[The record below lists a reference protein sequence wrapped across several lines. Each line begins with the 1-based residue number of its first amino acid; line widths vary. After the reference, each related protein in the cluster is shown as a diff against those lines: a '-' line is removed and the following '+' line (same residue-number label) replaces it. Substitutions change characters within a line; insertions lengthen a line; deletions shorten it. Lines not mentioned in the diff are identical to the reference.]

1 MFKDALFAVVHGLTE
16 FLPVSSS
23 GHLVVF
29 NKLLGG
35 GGSVFFYLS
44 LHLGTTL
51 AIIVFFFSDII
62 KYLHS
67 AEKIKQILI
76 VTLITGGLGFIGKDF
91 FESLFSITKVV
102 AVALLCNGIILIL
115 ANQRIKT
122 AHRKSL
128 NSWDTV
134 IFGIFQSVAII
145 PGISRS
151 GITISSLLFRGIDKE
166 EAFKFSFIAA
176 VPVIIGGFIMEYLRQ
191 SSVAISNFNS
201 FNYYGGIAI
210 SFLTGLAAL
219 FLLRIFVKNSRLSYF
234 GYYCLAG
241 GILLFFS

>member
-1 MFKDALFAVVHGLTE
+1 MFKDAVLAVVQGLTE

-29 NKLLGG
+29 NKLLAGG
-35 GGSVFFYLS
+35 SSVFFYLS

-51 AIIVFFFSDII
+51 AIIVFFFRDIVR
-62 KYLHS
+62 YLRS

-91 FESLFSITKVV
+91 FESLFSNTRNI
-102 AVALLCNGIILIL
+102 AIALLCNGIILIL
-115 ANQRIKT
+115 ANQSIKT
-122 AHRKSL
+122 AQRKSI
-128 NSWDTV
+128 NFWDAV
-134 IFGIFQSVAII
+134 IFGFFQAAAII

-151 GITISSLLFRGIDKE
+151 GLTISSLLFRGIDKE

-191 SSVAISNFNS
+191 SSVTISHFNS

-241 GILLFFS
+241 GILLFFF